1 MRKTFI
7 NEAILSAEKSTL
19 KSANHGAIV
28 VYRGKIVGRGYNKYC
43 VENVNKVNRWSVH
56 AEVDAINNALRK
68 ISHEDLRKS
77 TLIVVRKMKNLD
89 ENENCRECISKNNTE
104 TLTIKK
110 PGKNEKNGDWY
121 NYKENYK
128 GKLPKMSS
136 SQNLVCEEIG
146 LSAPC
151 KHCANY
157 IKRNGIKTCYFS

>member
-1 MRKTFI
+1 MRQTFI

-89 ENENCRECISKNNTE
+89 FKENESISLSTE
-104 TLTIKK
+104 TITSKK
-110 PGKNEKNGDWY
+110 NGINEKNKDWY
-121 NYKENYK
+121 NFKS
-128 GKLPKMSS
+128 KLPKMSS
-136 SQNLVCEEIG
+136 SQNLICEEIG